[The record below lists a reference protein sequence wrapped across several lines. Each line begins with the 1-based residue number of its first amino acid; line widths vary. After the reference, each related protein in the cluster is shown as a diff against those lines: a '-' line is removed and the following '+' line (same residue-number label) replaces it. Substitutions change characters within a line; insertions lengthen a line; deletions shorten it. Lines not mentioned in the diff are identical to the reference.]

1 MWIYGSLPTGRFIPA
16 NFCLIK
22 PVLEPDVC
30 ASRLQSRCVS
40 DYRARCGR
48 LLSQTTGWQVR
59 GWGPARIP
67 SRAHVRVRRPG
78 HGEPGCGAARSG
90 VPQPARDQ
98 AVSTSGPRGPEAREV
113 SKAFLEEETSHSSP
127 ARRDC
132 WSAVVGRGYRKRGR
146 GRERQRHRE
155 SHTERCR
162 GQLVQRPPHVRTRQL
177 EMPSGNYVLMP
188 KFSSCVGKF

>member
-1 MWIYGSLPTGRFIPA
+1 M
-16 NFCLIK
+16 K

-67 SRAHVRVRRPG
+67 SRARVRVRRPG
-78 HGEPGCGAARSG
+78 YGEPGCGAARLG

-132 WSAVVGRGYRKRGR
+132 WSAVVGRGYRKRER
-146 GRERQRHRE
+146 KRQRETEAQGESHRE
-155 SHTERCR
+155 VQGTARAKATTCEDKTARDAFRKLCSDAKIFILCR
-162 GQLVQRPPHVRTRQL
+162 Q
-177 EMPSGNYVLMP
+177 VL
-188 KFSSCVGKF
+188 KISTSAYK